1 MNRLIHI
8 IKQVQNN
15 INGRMYVVDI
25 WVLTAA
31 LCKSINKMFRKVE
44 RKKKGREGGKEKQNR
59 QTWHLMIA
67 ILCPRGSQLLGRL
80 TSYPSLL
87 IDDSRQSK
95 MEITI

>member
-1 MNRLIHI
+1 MDKRMNRLIYI

-44 RKKKGREGGKEKQNR
+44 RKKKEREGGKEKQNR
-59 QTWHLMIA
+59 HGT
-67 ILCPRGSQLLGRL
+67 
-80 TSYPSLL
+80 
-87 IDDSRQSK
+87 
-95 MEITI
+95 